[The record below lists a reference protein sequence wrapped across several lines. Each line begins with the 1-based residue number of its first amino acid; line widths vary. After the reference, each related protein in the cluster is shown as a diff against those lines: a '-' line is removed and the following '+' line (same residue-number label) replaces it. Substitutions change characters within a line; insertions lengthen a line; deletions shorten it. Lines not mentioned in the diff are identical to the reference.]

1 MRRLLVPLCLALAV
15 PVQAADQRTAIPVNA
30 EELMQV
36 QTEMRGM
43 LNGVSQIVSGVAA
56 NDMKAVA
63 AAARNLGMAGN
74 NHVPMSLR
82 RKLPMEFKAMGH
94 PTHVAFD
101 DLARD
106 AEALGD
112 AKHTLKQLGAL
123 MDNCNAC
130 HETFRFV
137 LKK

>member
-1 MRRLLVPLCLALAV
+1 MRRLLLLSLCLALPA
-15 PVQAADQRTAIPVNA
+15 QASDQRTAIPVNA

-63 AAARNLGMAGN
+63 AAARNLGMGGN

-112 AKHTLKQLGAL
+112 TNHTLKQLGAL

-130 HETFRFV
+130 HETYRFV